1 VFKTRQAER
10 PIVSVL
16 ALQEIILGQA
26 LKVCLLSQRTAE
38 YLTYCVLRL
47 HMSAHSLC
55 HHSLER

>member
-26 LKVCLLSQRTAE
+26 LKFAC
-38 YLTYCVLRL
+38 
-47 HMSAHSLC
+47 
-55 HHSLER
+55 